1 MGQKGKE
8 VLVIEVNDVIKD
20 LDSAYA
26 DEWLSHYHYFLY
38 AQVIEDI
45 NAELLNK
52 NYNTLAKKYHMK
64 DLVTHKIFEDLLKDE
79 VIDENWENFLPI
91 LRQSGSR

>member
-8 VLVIEVNDVIKD
+8 VLVIDANDVIKD

-26 DEWLSHYHYFLY
+26 DEWLSHYKYFLY
-38 AQVIEDI
+38 AQVIEGI

-79 VIDENWENFLPI
+79 VIDEDWENFL
-91 LRQSGSR
+91 LTLKQSGSR

>member
-8 VLVIEVNDVIKD
+8 VLVIDANDVIKD

-26 DEWLSHYHYFLY
+26 DEWLSHCRYFLY
-38 AQVIEDI
+38 AQVIEGI

-79 VIDENWENFLPI
+79 VIEEDWENFLPI
-91 LRQSGSR
+91 LKQSGSR

>member
-1 MGQKGKE
+1 M
-8 VLVIEVNDVIKD
+8 
-20 LDSAYA
+20 
-26 DEWLSHYHYFLY
+26 
-38 AQVIEDI
+38 IEDI

-79 VIDENWENFLPI
+79 VIDEDWENFLPI
-91 LRQSGSR
+91 LKQSGSR